1 MIENLTTV
9 SGVDISRFMLVEEVE
24 KPYMP
29 PRNYQ
34 QQEVPGAD
42 GAHVFYSGLKSFEIA
57 LKGRLRVSSLGEI
70 VPTRENLKQALSSV
84 EPQRVVFPD
93 DRTRAY
99 LCVVNGGDKK
109 EDNPTNAQIE
119 ITFMV
124 CDPIAYGAHHTKECE
139 KVVRLRVGGTYPT
152 RPIIKATPQTG
163 ANAWEIRSSTG
174 AFVRIEHEFTGAS
187 EIILNMADERATLNG
202 YDVPITLTSD
212 FFSVKDGDTLTA
224 STPFFIEW
232 DERYL

>member
-9 SGVDISRFMLVEEVE
+9 SGVDISRFMLVENIE

-34 QQEVPGAD
+34 QHEAPGLD
-42 GAHVFYSGLKSFEIA
+42 GAHISYTGLKPYEIV
-57 LKGRLRVSSLGEI
+57 LKGRLRVCSLAEI
-70 VPTRENLKQALSSV
+70 VPMREQLKQALSNTK
-84 EPQRVVFPD
+84 PQKVVFPD

-99 LCVVNGGDKK
+99 LCVTNGGDKC
-109 EDNPTNAQIE
+109 EDNPINAQIE
-119 ITFMV
+119 ITFTV
-124 CDPIAYGAHHTKECE
+124 CDPISYGAHHTKECE
-139 KVVRLRVGGTYPT
+139 KVSRLRVGGTYPT
-152 RPIIKATPQTG
+152 RPIIKATPPSET
-163 ANAWEIRSSTG
+163 NAWGIRSSTG
-174 AFVRIEHEFTGAS
+174 EFIRIEHGFTGSS
-187 EIILNMADERATLNG
+187 EIVLDMAEERATLNG